1 MLLGFALALS
11 VVVLLNVHWPQR
23 VPMATAR

>member
-1 MLLGFALALS
+1 MLLGFALAQAG
-11 VVVLLNVHWPQR
+11 VVLMNSHWPQR